1 MTKGS
6 VAILHSPLHSPSH
19 SFDKIDQSAAA
30 FLRGGTC
37 VPTLASRQGATTI
50 SVDRTSFP
58 EDAMRNLIVA
68 VVILILVVVG
78 VGYYQSWFTVT
89 KEETPRGP
97 DVHIEVD
104 KTKIK
109 KDAKEFKEKAT
120 EEVKDLTGK
129 AKEGGKKLGEKA
141 KDLGGKAKDAAK
153 DLGGKIKDAT
163 DKPKD
168 KE

>member
-1 MTKGS
+1 
-6 VAILHSPLHSPSH
+6 VPLP
-19 SFDKIDQSAAA
+19 
-30 FLRGGTC
+30 GGTG
-37 VPTLASRQGATTI
+37 VPNICLAAKSDGDSRG
-50 SVDRTSFP
+50 SNFFP

-68 VVILILVVVG
+68 AVILILVVVG
-78 VGYYQSWFTVT
+78 VGYYQDWFKVS
-89 KEETPRGP
+89 KQETPGKT
-97 DVHIEVD
+97 DVRIEVD
-104 KTKIK
+104 KNKIK

-120 EEVKDLTGK
+120 EEVKELTGK

-153 DLGGKIKDAT
+153 DLGDKAKDLAGKAKESGKANAN